1 MFYKS
6 HSLQIRGTKNA
17 HVFSHFYS
25 YKKKKYA
32 YTVIKYDLQD
42 NSKIWLLFMQTISI
56 FRNKSE

>member
-17 HVFSHFYS
+17 HVFIFIAT
-25 YKKKKYA
+25 KKEYA
-32 YTVIKYDLQD
+32 YTVIKC
-42 NSKIWLLFMQTISI
+42 NSKIWLLFMQPISI